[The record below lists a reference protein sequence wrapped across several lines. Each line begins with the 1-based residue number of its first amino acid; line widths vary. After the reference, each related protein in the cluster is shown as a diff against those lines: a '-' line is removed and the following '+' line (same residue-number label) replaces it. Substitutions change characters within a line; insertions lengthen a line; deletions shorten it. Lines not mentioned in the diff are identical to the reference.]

1 MPLPGLSDL
10 AKLRMYAHLIN
21 NSWRNPAD
29 GKKMSLKVQ
38 TQKNPALFSQFWS
51 KLRAIIK

>member
-1 MPLPGLSDL
+1 MYPLLF
-10 AKLRMYAHLIN
+10 K

-29 GKKMSLKVQ
+29 GPNNRQKVQ
-38 TQKNPALFSQFWS
+38 TQKNPALFSQLWS